1 MDIDDGIVVLV
12 QLVESWACSIF
23 VASWV
28 LGSIAALW
36 PGYFETI
43 VLAEVPFGIGV
54 AIEVGY
60 RAARSS
66 ESYCSVAMVVRV
78 VERLIENFARG
89 FVHSFDSMIHS
100 VNHMRLRLN
109 NVDDVGIVFFLV
121 FFFFLRIV

>member
-1 MDIDDGIVVLV
+1 MDFDDGIVVLV
-12 QLVESWACSIF
+12 QLVESWARSIF

-54 AIEVGY
+54 AIEVEY
-60 RAARSS
+60 WPAHSS
-66 ESYCSVAMVVRV
+66 DSYYSVAMVVRV
-78 VERLIENFARG
+78 VEQLIENFARG
-89 FVHSFDSMIHS
+89 FVHSFDLMIHS

-109 NVDDVGIVFFLV
+109 NVDDGDIVFLV
-121 FFFFLRIV
+121 FFFFFRVV